1 MQCEL
6 CGKKVDTVKY
16 VIVDGARMMVCE
28 NCAKLGVPAPPPAE
42 KRLQEVSWKRRISK
56 TDEKIFQSM
65 DRVLV
70 PDWAEKIKEGRIKK
84 GWTRE
89 ELSAKVGEPVNA
101 IAKMENGDLRPS
113 DETAKKLEKL
123 LGITLFQEV
132 KEIEVTPSSS
142 SERRGLT
149 IGDLIKLEK
158 EKGTK

>member
-42 KRLQEVSWKRRISK
+42 KRLQEVSWERRISK

-65 DRVLV
+65 NRVLV
-70 PDWAEKIKEGRIKK
+70 PDWAEKIKEGRIRK

-132 KEIEVTPSSS
+132 REIEVTPSSS

-149 IGDLIKLEK
+149 IGDLIKLKK

>member
-65 DRVLV
+65 NRVLV

-101 IAKMENGDLRPS
+101 IAKMRTVIFSVIIIRRKGGYNVSLRPRS
-113 DETAKKLEKL
+113 EQSRGGSTQS
-123 LGITLFQEV
+123 LG
-132 KEIEVTPSSS
+132 K
-142 SERRGLT
+142 RR
-149 IGDLIKLEK
+149 
-158 EKGTK
+158 

>member
-1 MQCEL
+1 M
-6 CGKKVDTVKY
+6 
-16 VIVDGARMMVCE
+16 
-28 NCAKLGVPAPPPAE
+28 
-42 KRLQEVSWKRRISK
+42 SK
-56 TDEKIFQSM
+56 IDEKIFQSM
-65 DRVLV
+65 NRVLV
-70 PDWAEKIKEGRIKK
+70 PDWAERIKEGRIKK

-132 KEIEVTPSSS
+132 KEIEAASSSS

-158 EKGTK
+158 EKGMK